1 MTYEALNGLNFVAA
15 DIQNVYL
22 MAYTTE
28 KHYII
33 YDPKF
38 GSENTGNKAIVK
50 ISQYGTKPEKR
61 DFRNYLNDC
70 MGHHR

>member
-1 MTYEALNGLNFVAA
+1 
-15 DIQNVYL
+15 